1 MTYEAPN
8 DEDPGE
14 IPDDPSPDDESMD
27 DAEDPFDEASPDDDE
42 GPTPRRKP
50 RGTYLGAA
58 MMGLQ
63 EAMFGK
69 VKEETVIEVEASG
82 DPPNIDLDGLD
93 TPFGAD
99 GRLVGPPLDQIK
111 ARATRRR
118 RKR

>member
-1 MTYEAPN
+1 MTYDVPN
-8 DEDPGE
+8 DEDSGD
-14 IPDDPSPDDESMD
+14 IPDDPSPHDEAIDEAD
-27 DAEDPFDEASPDDDE
+27 DAFDDGSSGDE
-42 GPTPRRKP
+42 EHPVARRKP